1 MKRAAKTLLSSPEY
15 DLLLG
20 FFSLNPHLSLP
31 DAELI
36 EAVRAAEKPAVAC
49 FLSSFEAFAAY
60 DRSRLEQAGIPCF
73 CDRRTR
79 RTRWRH

>member
-1 MKRAAKTLLSSPEY
+1 MKRRRRRCFLRPEY

-36 EAVRAAEKPAVAC
+36 EAVRAAAKPAVAC

-73 CDRRTR
+73 ATRRTR